1 MKIISQ
7 TLIFAMFHLC
17 WFTSYGWAE
26 MVPTESTYQQFQVQD
41 DRQRLLDLLNRQDV
55 VDELEKNGLSKVE
68 AVARINS
75 LSDEEVMGIAGKLD
89 QLPSGGNVAEDVLY
103 VLLLPLTFAVGVVGT
118 AVGLLFSIMG
128 GGEPGV
134 ALAMV
139 SWVPFIKNIRAIADV
154 EENPNRRGIDISAG
168 LSYCLDK
175 CESDLSDCLES
186 AEGEGSAENECA
198 DDKVTCESKCSN
210 WAEGQYH

>member
-118 AVGLLFSIMG
+118 TVGILLYFLFPVG
-128 GGEPGV
+128 PGA
-134 ALAMV
+134 ALIAA
-139 SWVPFIKNIRAIADV
+139 SWFPLIINIRAIADV